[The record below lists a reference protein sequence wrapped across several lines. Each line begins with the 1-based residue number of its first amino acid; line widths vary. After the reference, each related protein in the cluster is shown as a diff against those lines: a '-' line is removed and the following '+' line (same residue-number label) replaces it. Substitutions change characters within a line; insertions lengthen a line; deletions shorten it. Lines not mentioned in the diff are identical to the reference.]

1 MNRFTVNKSLIIKG
15 KDTISFVDS
24 LISNSLK
31 DGVPKFSYLLSPDG
45 KVSSWFI
52 VYQAGSEVFIFQD
65 SDKLI
70 QIKEFLLKYKFRTDC
85 NLDLIDVQYSFDITT
100 KENELLINLIEEKNE
115 IANFLELETQFDL
128 PSKSIIEKG
137 LMPNEILWLESFV
150 DYFKGCFIGQE
161 QTSRV
166 KYRGRPRRIL
176 KTLPDGS
183 QVIDKITNE

>member
-1 MNRFTVNKSLIIKG
+1 MKKLTVNKSLVING
-15 KDTISFVDS
+15 KDAISFVDS

-31 DGVPKFSYLLSPDG
+31 DGMPKFSYLLSPDG

-65 SDKLI
+65 NDKLI

-85 NLDLIDVQYSFDITT
+85 NLNLIDVQYSFAITT
-100 KENELLINLIEEKNE
+100 KENELIINQIEEKNE
-115 IANFLELETQFDL
+115 IANFLKLEIQFDL

>member
-1 MNRFTVNKSLIIKG
+1 MKRFTVNKSLVING
-15 KDTISFVDS
+15 KDAISFVDS

-31 DGVPKFSYLLSPDG
+31 DGMPKFSYLLSPDG
-45 KVSSWFI
+45 KVNSWFI

-65 SDKLI
+65 NDKLI
-70 QIKEFLLKYKFRTDC
+70 QIKEYLLKYKFRTNC
-85 NLDLIDVQYSFDITT
+85 NLDLIDVQYTFAITT
-100 KENELLINLIEEKNE
+100 KENELLINQIEEKDE
-115 IANFLELETQFDL
+115 IANFLKLETQFDL